1 MDKYGENKMSYSPKQ
16 MNCIIIIVG
25 VTVSKIC
32 PCEPQYTTVLNA
44 VFPVSTEVPLTNRT
58 HTWTNRTNLTWT
70 NRTHT
75 WTHTNRTHTWTNRTL
90 SPSPSPL
97 PQSSSNPQSPL
108 LQTQSPSPLLRS
120 PMLDTTPSLRT
131 TLRPPLRTL
140 SVFSSIGIALV
151 CAMFVVMVALVVAVT
166 RRRRRRR

>member
-1 MDKYGENKMSYSPKQ
+1 MSYSPKQ

-75 WTHTNRTHTWTNRTL
+75 WTHTRIRDPHPGSDL
-90 SPSPSPL
+90 PS
-97 PQSSSNPQSPL
+97 
-108 LQTQSPSPLLRS
+108 
-120 PMLDTTPSLRT
+120 
-131 TLRPPLRTL
+131 
-140 SVFSSIGIALV
+140 
-151 CAMFVVMVALVVAVT
+151 
-166 RRRRRRR
+166 RRDIPNSYSGKGRDRVHLAF